1 LRSSEPLLE
10 RLQKIIARAGVASR
24 RAAEKMIRQGRVS
37 VNGRTITELGT
48 KADTRRDEIR
58 VDGNLISQSQGGE
71 KIYILLNKPR
81 GYLTTL
87 DDPEGRPTVTD
98 LIDDV
103 TERIFPVGRL
113 DYDSEGLLLM
123 TNDGDFANRVQHPR
137 FKVSKT
143 YLAKIKGNI
152 ARKELDTL
160 KQGTRLEDGDF
171 RPLTVFVDKR
181 NKKSCWLKLTIVEG
195 RNRVIRRFFETLGYP
210 VTRLIRIA
218 IDDIEIGNLKQ
229 GKFRYLKAKEIRK
242 LSSVKN

>member
-1 LRSSEPLLE
+1 MSD
-10 RLQKIIARAGVASR
+10 RLQKIIARAGIASR
-24 RAAEKMIRQGRVS
+24 RAAERMIREGRVS
-37 VNGRTITELGT
+37 LNGQIITELGT
-48 KADTRRDEIR
+48 KADAGKDEIR
-58 VDGNLISQSQGGE
+58 VDGNLISHGGS

-87 DDPEGRPTVTD
+87 DDPGGRPTVAG

-137 FKVSKT
+137 FQVSKT

-152 ARKELDTL
+152 GRKELDLL

-171 RPLTVFVDKR
+171 RPVTVLLDKR
-181 NKKSCWLKLTIVEG
+181 NKKSCWLKLTITEG
-195 RNRVIRRFFETLGYP
+195 RNRVIRRYFETMGYP
-210 VTRLIRIA
+210 VVRLIRIA
-218 IDDIEIGNLKQ
+218 IHDIEIGDLKQ
-229 GKFRYLKAKEIRK
+229 GEFRYLKPKEIRK
-242 LSSVKN
+242 LASVKN